1 RVRRRYRFHVLEDS
15 MQRTTI
21 PYDLG
26 KIHFRTDFIFQIQLL
41 FGELVFELSNLP
53 IGKCILHGDGNLI
66 CDLGKKLDIAT
77 ERVVLI
83 FDHTEYPQHA
93 TSANKRKDADR
104 SNLGLQGVLHS
115 QPPCLL
121 DAAAPE
127 FAGAKDC
134 SRDIF
139 INGDKAF
146 LVDGFVA
153 EKRIQGVDPQM
164 CVVGIG
170 KSDANA
176 IAAHNPART
185 RHYGSEKIPELESG
199 N

>member
-1 RVRRRYRFHVLEDS
+1 

-21 PYDLG
+21 RNNLG
-26 KIHFRTDFIFQIQLL
+26 KIHFRTDFIFKIQLL
-41 FGELVFELSNLP
+41 FGELVFEFSNLP

-66 CDLGKKLDIAT
+66 CDLGEKLDIAT
-77 ERVVLI
+77 EGVVLI
-83 FDHTEYPQHA
+83 FNHTEYPQHA

-104 SNLGLQGVLHS
+104 SNFGLQGVLHS

-121 DAAAPE
+121 EGLLP
-127 FAGAKDC
+127 
-134 SRDIF
+134 RYLHQW
-139 INGDKAF
+139 DKAF
-146 LVDGFVA
+146 LVDRFVA
-153 EKRIQGVDPQM
+153 ENRIQGVDPQM
-164 CVVGIG
+164 CIVGIG

-199 N
+199 NHVIGQFKEKSNTLVLLQQLLL